1 MTDDHNDVLY
11 WLVDREAIR
20 DLLGRYCV
28 CMDGG
33 DFAEMAALFTE
44 DGTWSGVSGRG
55 AIAAK
60 VAAIVPT
67 PEEGPRRIHFLSNAS
82 ITVNGVQA
90 SAVSN
95 WVVIR
100 QSETGATV
108 GAAGSYLDDLVKQ
121 DGRWLFRCRRITE
134 EIPGDLGLK
143 R

>member
-1 MTDDHNDVLY
+1 MTEDHSDVLRR
-11 WLVDREAIR
+11 LVDREAIR

-33 DFAEMAALFTE
+33 DFAAMASLFTE
-44 DGTWSGVSGRG
+44 DGTWSGATGRA
-55 AIAAK
+55 AIAER

-82 ITVNGVQA
+82 ITVNGIEA
-90 SAVSN
+90 SSVSN

-108 GAAGSYLDDLVKQ
+108 GAAGSYFDDLVKV
-121 DGRWLFRCRRITE
+121 GGVWLFRRRRITE
-134 EIPGDLGLK
+134 EIRGDLGLK